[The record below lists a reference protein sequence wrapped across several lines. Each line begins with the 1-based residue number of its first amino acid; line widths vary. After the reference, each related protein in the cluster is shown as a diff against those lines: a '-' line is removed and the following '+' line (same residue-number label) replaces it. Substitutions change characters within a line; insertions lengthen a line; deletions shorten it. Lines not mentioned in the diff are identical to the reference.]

1 MITVTLPKLEKK
13 HYKEAISLL
22 SEKNESFLTAIQ
34 KAQDP
39 IYKSWEKIK
48 FNPNFKPETLWAG
61 IEFIRNT
68 NYEKT
73 IIKAENNKNFQ
84 FWELPRYRKFFHD
97 FDSIAHG
104 KIFNIDT
111 THKQIFIQNG
121 ILEEAI
127 QSSKIEGA
135 VTTRKEA
142 QKMIQEHRKPKNKSD
157 QMILNNYETIQKI
170 QSKWKEESMSLS
182 LLFEIHFSITQ
193 KTDLNEDSQ
202 FRFRKNSDKIN
213 VWDNQKN
220 EIIHNCP
227 NEKFVKKEI
236 ETLIKFA
243 NDETETDFQFL
254 HPLVKAVMLHFWIG
268 YLHPFV
274 DGNGRTARA
283 IFYWY
288 LLKNGYWAIPFIP
301 ISNKIIKSQKQYR
314 DAFLFAEQVD
324 YDFNYFFDYN
334 VRQLQLSMNDFLIK
348 LKNQKEAKET
358 ESLFLKQNFN
368 ARQIELL
375 KYFWTHPKRN
385 TTFFVHQSF
394 HKIHTLTA
402 RKDILELEKKALVT
416 RQKIGKTIYFFPN
429 SEAINK
435 LFL

>member
-1 MITVTLPKLEKK
+1 MITVEIPKLEKK
-13 HYKEAISLL
+13 TLQRSDFIAF
-22 SEKNESFLTAIQ
+22 EKNEDFLKAIQ
-34 KAQDP
+34 RAQDP
-39 IYKSWEKIK
+39 LYKSWEKIK
-48 FNPNFKPETLWAG
+48 FDPQFNPKTLWAG

-73 IIKAENNKNFQ
+73 IIKTEDNENFQ

-135 VTTRKEA
+135 VTTRREA

-170 QSKWKEESMSLS
+170 QSKWKEEPLSLS

-193 KTDLNEDSQ
+193 KTDLNDEAQS
-202 FRFRKNSDKIN
+202 RFRKNSDKVN
-213 VWDNQKN
+213 VWDDQTN

-227 NEKFVKKEI
+227 DEEFVKKEI
-236 ETLIKFA
+236 ETLVQFA

-314 DAFLFAEQVD
+314 DAFLFTEQMNH
-324 YDFNYFFDYN
+324 DFNYFFDYN
-334 VRQLQLSMNDFLIK
+334 VRQLQLSMNDFLVK
-348 LKNQKEAKET
+348 LKKQKKKK
-358 ESLFLKQNFN
+358 KQK
-368 ARQIELL
+368 A
-375 KYFWTHPKRN
+375 
-385 TTFFVHQSF
+385 SF
-394 HKIHTLTA
+394 
-402 RKDILELEKKALVT
+402 
-416 RQKIGKTIYFFPN
+416 
-429 SEAINK
+429 
-435 LFL
+435 